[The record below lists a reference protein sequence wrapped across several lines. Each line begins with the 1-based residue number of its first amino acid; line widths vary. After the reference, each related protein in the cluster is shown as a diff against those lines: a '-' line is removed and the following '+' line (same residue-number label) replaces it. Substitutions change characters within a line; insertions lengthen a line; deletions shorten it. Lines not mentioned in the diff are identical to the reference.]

1 MVKPFSG
8 PRDGSAVLL
17 PILLGSLSFWMLT
30 FLLPIYGKRL
40 GADAGFVQNAQM
52 GACSF
57 EQLASSYAV
66 PAPVTCR
73 QQG

>member
-1 MVKPFSG
+1 MVKLFSG

-17 PILLGSLSFWMLT
+17 PVLLGSLSFGMLT
-30 FLLPIYGKRL
+30 FVLPIYGKRL
-40 GADAGFVQNAQM
+40 GAGARFVQNAQM
-52 GACSF
+52 GVCSF
-57 EQLASSYAV
+57 EQLASSYAI